1 MILILRRGSETR
13 RRSLLYHVP
22 LFLGQ
27 RFSSFLIRL
36 NFTYK
41 ANNQSQRTNEYFKP
55 KSLYKYLYNMNI
67 FSTKIVARERINTH
81 CQRFF
86 RVVSGFKSLLKS
98 LMYFFFYYYFF
109 KYFLYKRTFIQFKCV
124 SCARYSVKSEILIMI
139 HLFKYLNN
147 NT

>member
-27 RFSSFLIRL
+27 RFSSLLIRL

-41 ANNQSQRTNEYFKP
+41 ANYQSQRTNEYFKQ

-86 RVVSGFKSLLKS
+86 RVVSSQWFQISAEILDV
-98 LMYFFFYYYFF
+98 FFFTIIFF
-109 KYFLYKRTFIQFKCV
+109 NIFFIKGPLFNLNV
-124 SCARYSVKSEILIMI
+124 FHVHVIL
-139 HLFKYLNN
+139 
-147 NT
+147 

>member
-27 RFSSFLIRL
+27 RFSSLLIRL

-41 ANNQSQRTNEYFKP
+41 ANNQSQRTNEYFKQ

-98 LMYFFFYYYFF
+98 LMYFFFTIIFF

>member
-67 FSTKIVARERINTH
+67 FFTKIVARERINTH
-81 CQRFF
+81 CQRLF
-86 RVVSGFKSLLKS
+86 RVVSSFKSLLKS

-109 KYFLYKRTFIQFKCV
+109 NIFFIKGPLFNLNV
-124 SCARYSVKSEILIMI
+124 FHVHVIL
-139 HLFKYLNN
+139 
-147 NT
+147 

>member
-1 MILILRRGSETR
+1 MILILGRGSETR

-22 LFLGQ
+22 LFPGQ
-27 RFSSFLIRL
+27 RFSSLLIRL

-41 ANNQSQRTNEYFKP
+41 ANNQSQRTNEYFKQ

-86 RVVSGFKSLLKS
+86 RVHVVSGFKSLLKS
-98 LMYFFFYYYFF
+98 LMYFFFTIIFF
-109 KYFLYKRTFIQFKCV
+109 NIFFIKEPLFNLNV
-124 SCARYSVKSEILIMI
+124 FHVHVIL
-139 HLFKYLNN
+139 
-147 NT
+147 